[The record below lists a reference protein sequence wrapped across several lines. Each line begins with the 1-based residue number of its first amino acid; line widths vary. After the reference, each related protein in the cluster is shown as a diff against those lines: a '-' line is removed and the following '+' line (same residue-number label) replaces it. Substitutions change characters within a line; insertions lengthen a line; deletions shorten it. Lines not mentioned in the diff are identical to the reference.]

1 MTRLVYPDGETLVY
15 SYDQGGLL
23 RSATGLSE
31 AGSSTYIKSIHYDEF
46 GQRTGVTYGNGAESA
61 YEYDARNRRLT
72 GLTTVRGDEVLQNIR
87 YEYDR
92 VGNILSK
99 ENSGFR
105 TGSDEEKS
113 MRQSYA
119 YDDLHRL
126 ISSTG
131 SYEREGML
139 TNSRLNKYTNSFTY
153 DSIGNILSKEQ
164 VNIAKNPATGAETAI
179 PSLTYTLSCQYNAA
193 QPHAVSFDGNRTYTC
208 DQNGNMTGYAS
219 ADNREWRKLYWDDEN
234 RLTKSEDNA
243 GTVEYAY
250 DDAGIRTKKKSPL
263 GETLYVNANYSVRNG
278 EVYSKHIFAGNTRLA
293 TKMEKR
299 KGTGAPTDLG
309 LYYYHGDH
317 LGSSNAITNR
327 SGNFHEHV
335 EYFPYGETWVE
346 ERVAGGENMP
356 HKFTGKELDPETG
369 LYYYGYRC
377 RDPKLG
383 GWLSVDPAFVR
394 GKYFPTGR
402 KDEQLPGMGG
412 VFNSVNLNVYHYAGQ
427 NPVKFVDPDGNDIFL
442 YFWFSSQTESGAGH
456 VATGVGTASSQVM
469 FDPYPSISGSDSLY
483 KQPLSSSGSM
493 KAVMSRFQIKIRF
506 YNDYIAQDKI
516 AIKNINGS

>member
-1 MTRLVYPDGETLVY
+1 
-15 SYDQGGLL
+15 
-23 RSATGLSE
+23 
-31 AGSSTYIKSIHYDEF
+31 
-46 GQRTGVTYGNGAESA
+46 
-61 YEYDARNRRLT
+61 
-72 GLTTVRGDEVLQNIR
+72 
-87 YEYDR
+87 
-92 VGNILSK
+92 
-99 ENSGFR
+99 
-105 TGSDEEKS
+105 
-113 MRQSYA
+113 
-119 YDDLHRL
+119 
-126 ISSTG
+126 
-131 SYEREGML
+131 ML

-317 LGSSNAITNR
+317 LGSSNAITNG

-346 ERVAGGENMP
+346 ERVAGGENLP
-356 HKFTGKELDPETG
+356 HKFTGKELDPETN
-369 LYYYGYRC
+369 LYYYGARYY
-377 RDPKLG
+377 DPQ
-383 GWLSVDPAFVR
+383 LSRWVSADPILD
-394 GKYFPTGR
+394 KYLPTGNTE
-402 KDEQLPGMGG
+402 KDGKLPGIGG
-412 VFNSVNLNVYHYAGQ
+412 VFNTVNLNIYHYAGN
-427 NPVKFVDPDGNDIFL
+427 NPIVYTDPNGKEIVTAVILIGMGAYALIEAGWNMYQIHKLKGEETTGQDYMVAGSFGVMTGTLEGAITFGSAGILAYPAAAQRGALTDIVMQRLVDSSKDIDLVQVGQKATTEVAYRKLASKLPISVESPLGN
-442 YFWFSSQTESGAGH
+442 
-456 VATGVGTASSQVM
+456 VAVQSTRKIVDKTIKSEINKTITGVR
-469 FDPYPSISGSDSLY
+469 SGSIFSPAGASKGKYLISCHSNTSVPP
-483 KQPLSSSGSM
+483 K
-493 KAVMSRFQIKIRF
+493 R
-506 YNDYIAQDKI
+506 NDK
-516 AIKNINGS
+516 